1 MFSPMNQLIYS
12 CITNT
17 PFTLNSFV
25 FLPFANQKQ
34 TQCKEKN
41 VLKKHN
47 ESICSLKHFGEIL
60 LRVLEREVPGDVN
73 ICTLSHH
80 TISTMYR
87 GFNNTK
93 YSQNYDKK
101 LRKHHP
107 YHNILSQAPRPFFFI
122 GYYAENNVVQSI
134 KVNFQNSKV
143 TVYLIV
149 RYHR

>member
-41 VLKKHN
+41 VLKMHN
-47 ESICSLKHFGEIL
+47 ESICSLKYYGEIL
-60 LRVLEREVPGDVN
+60 LGFLKGKLIPGDV
-73 ICTLSHH
+73 IIYTLSHH
-80 TISTMYR
+80 TISIMYR

-107 YHNILSQAPRPFFFI
+107 YHNILSQAPRPFFLLVIMLKKMQFS
-122 GYYAENNVVQSI
+122 Q
-134 KVNFQNSKV
+134 
-143 TVYLIV
+143 
-149 RYHR
+149 

>member
-41 VLKKHN
+41 VLKMHN
-47 ESICSLKHFGEIL
+47 EAICSLKHSGEIL

-107 YHNILSQAPRPFFFI
+107 YHNILSQAPRPFFLLVI
-122 GYYAENNVVQSI
+122 MLKKNVVQSI
-134 KVNFQNSKV
+134 KVNFQMLFYK
-143 TVYLIV
+143 IQK
-149 RYHR
+149 

>member
-41 VLKKHN
+41 VLKMHN
-47 ESICSLKHFGEIL
+47 EAICSLKHFGEIL

-107 YHNILSQAPRPFFFI
+107 YHNILSQAPRPFFLLVIMLKKMQFS
-122 GYYAENNVVQSI
+122 Q
-134 KVNFQNSKV
+134 
-143 TVYLIV
+143 
-149 RYHR
+149 